1 MQLRESWG
9 RKITGWAGVYCRR
22 RLPVDRLCMLMLLI
36 VVCLLFINCG
46 AHGAGLG
53 KVRWSIVELVRRD
66 VGLGSVDLSDVATV

>member
-1 MQLRESWG
+1 MC
-9 RKITGWAGVYCRR
+9 IAGAGCRWTS
-22 RLPVDRLCMLMLLI
+22 LCMLMLLI